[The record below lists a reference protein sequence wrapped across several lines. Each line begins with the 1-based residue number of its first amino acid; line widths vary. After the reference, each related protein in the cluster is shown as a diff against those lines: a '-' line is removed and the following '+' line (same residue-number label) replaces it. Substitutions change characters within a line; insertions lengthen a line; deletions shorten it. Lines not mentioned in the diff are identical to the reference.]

1 MVRSRTAQ
9 LIFQSFYCAFGIV
22 GILGSFGMYDG
33 SFDNVFYVYFTNLSN
48 YLCIAVMFFEL
59 VQTANRKQDGY
70 VKLSPALKFISV
82 TAILLTFFVFNL
94 LLANAPD
101 RNPLENFKV
110 TSITFHVVLPLML
123 VSDWLLFYEHRKVK
137 WTYPLYST
145 VFPLVY
151 LAFVYMRAW
160 LVNFDTAVPKL
171 YPYFF
176 IDANQQGI
184 AGVVRW
190 CLILL
195 AAFIVLGYILMAVD
209 RMMPAAKEST
219 PIDSAD

>member
-1 MVRSRTAQ
+1 M
-9 LIFQSFYCAFGIV
+9 
-22 GILGSFGMYDG
+22 
-33 SFDNVFYVYFTNLSN
+33 
-48 YLCIAVMFFEL
+48 
-59 VQTANRKQDGY
+59 
-70 VKLSPALKFISV
+70 KFISV

-110 TSITFHVVLPLML
+110 TSITFHVVLPLMF
-123 VSDWLLFYEHRKVK
+123 VADWLLFYEHRKVK